1 MEYASTPNYA
11 STPDYASQSVA
22 SQSVAGGT
30 SISEYSDRVQ
40 QITECVSNLYAKYVN
55 HPYMKE
61 ATYNYICNRLPSILD
76 NIEKTHAE
84 RVQRLE
90 ELTVE
95 QDFFINYFLSNTRYF
110 YLSATESFFYY
121 DGDRYKQ
128 YSEDDVLYNVLS
140 SISRDQQL
148 MTWKHKT
155 KVSVMKRIKENHLYN
170 SIPESVTIQRV
181 LNMLYPAIFNNKI
194 EAKYF
199 LTVIGDNIHRKEISG
214 QVVHI
219 VPSVFKNL
227 INHLN
232 ALCQVWFGSNLSQSF
247 KYKYHVEHN
256 YSNIRI
262 LNTST
267 SIYLNDKVWINK
279 MLLENGLD
287 LLCVAC
293 HYSNRYL
300 NSDNYAVKYS
310 NDDAFFRSVFQL
322 KDISP
327 ETLVNIFINEY
338 LRVIPNSAKIMAGTG
353 IVVGEV
359 SFNANTIS
367 WKNMMYLWKHFLE
380 ARRLPNVI
388 VSAKLRQELTG
399 ILGAYYKEEDDMFF
413 GINSKY
419 LPSVCKFILFWDE
432 TMEPDETEIELE
444 IGEISTLFKKW
455 CESKREHIFNMNE
468 KQVVDLI
475 TYFYPDVEIDQDK
488 FVYKLRCS
496 LWNKQMDI
504 LMAIDDLKAK
514 YGMNLENTMRISK
527 SNSSLSLCSQDSN
540 SSFLANMN
548 ISVHDAYAHYCDFIT
563 IIEIEKQTGTVRPVP
578 MLVSKQYF
586 EKFIS

>member
-1 MEYASTPNYA
+1 MDNINNIPESTIA
-11 STPDYASQSVA
+11 
-22 SQSVAGGT
+22 
-30 SISEYSDRVQ
+30 EYSDRVVQ
-40 QITECVSNLYAKYVN
+40 LTDCVTNLYTKYMN

-61 ATYNYICNRLPSILD
+61 ATHNYICNRLPSILE

-110 YLSATESFFYY
+110 YVPATESFFYY
-121 DGDRYKQ
+121 DGDKYKQ

-148 MTWKHKT
+148 MSWKHKT
-155 KVSVMKRIKENHLYN
+155 KVSVMKRIKDNHLYN
-170 SIPESVTIQRV
+170 TIPESVTIQRV
-181 LNMLYPAIFNNKI
+181 LNMLYPAIFNSKI

-219 VPSVFKNL
+219 VPSIFKNL

-232 ALCQVWFGSNLSQSF
+232 AMSQMCFGSNLSQSF

-256 YSNIRI
+256 YTNIRI
-262 LNTST
+262 MNTSN
-267 SIYLNDKVWINK
+267 SVYLTDKVWINK
-279 MLLENGLD
+279 MLTENGLD

-293 HYSNRYL
+293 HYSNRYQ
-300 NSDNYAVKYS
+300 NSDNYASKYS
-310 NDDAFFRSVFQL
+310 NDDTFYRSVFQL
-322 KDISP
+322 KDINP
-327 ETLVNIFINEY
+327 ETLVSAFINEY
-338 LRVIPNSAKIMAGTG
+338 LRVVPNTAKITAGGG

-359 SFNANTIS
+359 TFKSSSIS

-380 ARRLPNVI
+380 ARRLPNVV
-388 VSAKLRQELTG
+388 VSAKLRQELVG
-399 ILGAYYKEEDDMFF
+399 VLGAYYKEEDETFY
-413 GINSKY
+413 GINSKH
-419 LPSVCKFILFWDE
+419 LPSVCKFIQFWDE
-432 TMEPDETEIELE
+432 TMEYDESEIELE
-444 IGEISTLFKKW
+444 VGEISVLFKKW
-455 CESKREHIFNMNE
+455 CESRKEMMFSVSE

-475 TYFYPDVEIDQDK
+475 TFFYPDVEIDQDK
-488 FVYKLRCS
+488 FVYKIRCS

-504 LMAIDDLKAK
+504 LMAVDNLKDRFP
-514 YGMNLENTMRISK
+514 ENTSLPMSK
-527 SNSSLSLCSQDSN
+527 SNSSLSLCSQETQ
-540 SSFLANMN
+540 SSILTNLN
-548 ISVHDAYAHYCDFIT
+548 ISVYDAYAHYCDYIT
-563 IIEIEKQTGTVRPVP
+563 MLETEKHNNEKPGLRQMP
-578 MLVSKQYF
+578 LLASKQYF